1 MNLREHFKQLPQ
13 QEQQK
18 LTKEEK
24 IEINNKDLV
33 VKHNA
38 LINATNNYK
47 YETNELKLISFLIS
61 SINNTYDKEFKKYED
76 QYFDLKELNFSDE
89 DITNKLYIKQL
100 CISIMS
106 KPFVIDKCVYN
117 WFTKLTY
124 EDGIIRYE
132 FHNDLKPFLLDLKSQ
147 FTKYH
152 LTNILKLR
160 SSYSIQIFE
169 LLYQYKT
176 IKQRKMT
183 FEELRKILNIPDSYR
198 NVDIRKILDNV
209 QKDLE
214 KNTSIQFDFT
224 IEKIGR
230 SFNSI
235 IFNISKNTNNTNIED
250 INEDST
256 IKTKKS

>member
-13 QEQQK
+13 QEQPK

-38 LINATNNYK
+38 LINATSDYTYCK
-47 YETNELKLISFLIS
+47 NELRIICKLISD
-61 SINNTYDKEFKKYED
+61 INNTYEKDFQKKVIRIN
-76 QYFDLKELNFSDE
+76 DLDFSGVE
-89 DITNKLYIKQL
+89 STNNYTYLVDL
-100 CISIMS
+100 CKGLMKKTFFMNGSYYS
-106 KPFVIDKCVYN
+106 
-117 WFTKLTY
+117 WFTKLTPLSGV
-124 EDGIIRYE
+124 GIVEYE
-132 FHNDLKPFLLDLKSQ
+132 FHNDLKPFLLDLKTN

-176 IKQRKMT
+176 IKHRKMT
-183 FEELRKILNIPDSYR
+183 FEELRNILNIPISYS
-198 NVDIRKILDNV
+198 NKDIKRMIEGV

-214 KNTSIQFDFT
+214 KNTSIVFT
-224 IEKIGR
+224 FEIEKLGKQ
-230 SFNSI
+230 FNSI

>member
-13 QEQQK
+13 QEQPK

-61 SINNTYDKEFKKYED
+61 SINNTYDKEFIKFGDKF
-76 QYFDLKELNFSDE
+76 FDLKELNFSKE
-89 DITNKLYIKQL
+89 DITNTIYIKKL
-100 CISIMS
+100 CMSIMS
-106 KPFVIDKCVYN
+106 KPFVIGNSVYN
-117 WFTKLTY
+117 WFTKLEC
-124 EDGIIRYE
+124 EDGIIKYE
-132 FHNDLKPFLLDLKSQ
+132 FHNDLTPFLLDLKSQ

-160 SSYSIQIFE
+160 SSYSIKIFE

-176 IKQRKMT
+176 IKQRKIT
-183 FEELRKILNIPDSYR
+183 FEELRNILNFPESYA
-198 NVDIRKILDNV
+198 NKDIKRILEGV
-209 QKDLE
+209 QKDLL

-224 IEKIGR
+224 IEKVGR

-235 IFNISKNTNNTNIED
+235 TFNISKNTNNSNDID

-256 IKTKKS
+256 IKPKA